1 MTLLTKAVKM
11 ILFSWNKS
19 DNNCTFCSIT
29 LYKQK
34 KNEDMKKKA
43 TFLLFLFTAI
53 LAVSCELAAPDIP
66 ESGTEPYQR
75 PSTPMDVKVVSGQPD
90 QITISWNHVAEAT
103 GFVIYGTRISDVSN
117 GMQPMGRVPSNAD
130 SFTLKKSGIDID
142 SDQSYLFSV
151 RAFKQF
157 PGTTKVLESQDSAKV
172 EGAFAP
178 TEIAIAASLTKSAVE
193 IYWNSPNLY
202 SGYNISHNPRPL
214 YNARFTLHYG
224 PSLESEENW
233 KQFPD
238 EGAQVDYSHPLLSK
252 ELVINDEQFLEGQ
265 KYSFYTVMD
274 IEQPDGTFHSVK
286 SDVIELLVSGDM
298 IPSPI
303 KGDSILVTQGDEI
316 GAILVSWTI
325 PRWVYPVDRSNSYF
339 KVERAE
345 SGSDSWA
352 TLVDEIST
360 QTHDDA
366 IVSTST
372 EDGDVMVFSDSLA
385 EPGTKYVYRI
395 TNSAT
400 DQKGVL
406 YVQDDLPESSKEA
419 YLFDPQVEMSAKW
432 KANEQ
437 RTVADAS
444 FSWTVDSSSFAED
457 FTWRISRAVVYP
469 EQQDVEVSVVKDQIA
484 FTETS
489 FEFSEEFAGKTYATY
504 MYALSLVDR
513 NGDEYKSFGLFPF
526 DSPDQILGTSFPVPD
541 SKPLVSNLSASVNKA
556 NKISI
561 SWSENIYEGSPSS
574 PYTYYY
580 SLDGGEYLE
589 LGNVPGSTSATIA
602 YDKPGNVDIVLKVVS
617 ADGMV
622 YFTAPFTGRILVL
635 PDESSII
642 AVKGGDGTAQLFWD
656 ASVAEGG
663 ARYYYQVRKLSDP
676 DDSWGTQYYEIPDF
690 ASGSCLLDQEAFP
703 DSSTYIVRLAAEGSD
718 DDSQNRMI
726 YSAGTVVL
734 AAVDGIRASKGDYV
748 DRIVLEWNAL
758 EGVSGYN
765 IYRGTEADAME
776 KIATVGEVSSYEDTD
791 VSRNATYL
799 YSVSAVVG
807 DYEGVVQSAFGEDEN
822 HIGQMEAA
830 NRGYL
835 FSYVDPAASATSYIG
850 EDGKLEKPYFT
861 VEFNIDPSISK
872 YRIGI
877 PDESM
882 EIDVATLTKV
892 GSEGMTYSNS
902 KGSDEAGYV
911 EFDFASG
918 RAKANVQI
926 RRLETDLSNSGV
938 KLAGSHNQLSTAE
951 IEIAGE
957 KRRALDA
964 YDYIYLFNI
973 ELNAIISYVDS
984 SQFNG
989 DWWGDSSFGSA
1000 QTYTGDGYYVE
1011 TSSSAV
1017 MSSTMRPGFIR
1028 FDGYNDSERSIRI
1041 ATMNNQT
1048 VELLARNGYGEV
1060 DGLAGYLGVDPL
1072 DVIGTN
1078 KTGNLTSITLEGD
1091 YKLDGIPV
1099 IYDSATICLDE
1110 VKVAGGS
1117 GRYHVTIGDAG
1128 SVTIDESDQVIV
1140 KPFVK

>member
-29 LYKQK
+29 LYKQT
-34 KNEDMKKKA
+34 KNEVMKKKA
-43 TFLLFLFTAI
+43 KCLLFLLTAL

-90 QITISWNHVAEAT
+90 QITISWNHIDEAT

-117 GMQPMGRVPSNAD
+117 GMQPMGRVTTNTD
-130 SFTLKKSGIDID
+130 SFTLMKSGIDVD

-151 RAFKQF
+151 RALKQF
-157 PGTTKVLESQDSAKV
+157 PGTTRVLESQDSAKV

-178 TEIAIAASLTKSAVE
+178 TEIAIAASLTDSAVE
-193 IYWNSPNLY
+193 LYWNSPNLY
-202 SGYNISHNPRPL
+202 SGYNISHNPHPL

-233 KQFPD
+233 KQYPE
-238 EGAQVDYSHPLLSK
+238 EGTPVDYSHPMLYRDLL
-252 ELVINDEQFLEGQ
+252 INEEQFVEGQ

-274 IEQPDGTFHSVK
+274 IEQPDGTFYSVK
-286 SDVIELLVSGDM
+286 SDVIELIVSGDM
-298 IPSPI
+298 LPSPI
-303 KGDSILVTQGDEI
+303 KGDSILVSQGDEI
-316 GAILVSWTI
+316 EAILVSWTI
-325 PRWVYPVDRSNSYF
+325 PKWVYPVDRSNSYF

-345 SGSDSWA
+345 SGSDSWT

-360 QTHDDA
+360 QTHDGA

-372 EDGDVMVFSDSLA
+372 EDGDVIAFSDSLA
-385 EPGTKYVYRI
+385 EPGTRYVYRI

-419 YLFDPQVEMSAKW
+419 YLYDPQVEMSGHW
-432 KANEQ
+432 LPNEQ
-437 RTVADAS
+437 KNEADVS
-444 FSWTVDSSSFAED
+444 LSWMIESDMFADD
-457 FTWRISRAVVYP
+457 FVWRIARAVMYP
-469 EQQDVEVSVVKDQIA
+469 EKQDLEVSVVRDSIP
-484 FTETS
+484 
-489 FEFSEEFAGKTYATY
+489 FSESSYDFQEVFSGDTYATY
-504 MYALSLVDR
+504 MYILSLVDR
-513 NGDEYKSFGLFPF
+513 SGKEYKTFDMFPF
-526 DSPDQILGTSFPVPD
+526 DSQDQILGTSFPVPD
-541 SKPLVSNLSASVNKA
+541 DKPLVENPSASVDMA

-561 SWSENIYEGSPSS
+561 SWTEKTYEGSPSG
-574 PYTYYY
+574 PYRYLY
-580 SLDGGEYLE
+580 SINGGEYKE
-589 LGNVPGSTSATIA
+589 LATVDGTSSGVIA
-602 YDKPGNVDIVLKVVS
+602 YTEPGNVEIVLQVVS
-617 ADGMV
+617 ADGMA

-635 PDESSII
+635 PDESSIM
-642 AVKGGDGTAQLFWD
+642 AVKGEDGMAQLFWD
-656 ASVAEGG
+656 GSVAEAG

-690 ASGSCLLDQEAFP
+690 ASGSCLLDQEAFS
-703 DSSTYIVRLAAEGSD
+703 DSSTYIVRLVAEGSG
-718 DDSQNRMI
+718 DDSLDRMI
-726 YSAGTVVL
+726 YSAGTVVI
-734 AAVDGIRASKGDYV
+734 AAVDGISASKGDYA

-758 EGVSGYN
+758 SGVSGYN

-776 KIATVGEVSSYEDTD
+776 KIASVGEVSSYEDTG

-807 DYEGVVQSAFGEDEN
+807 DYEGVVQSVFGEDEN

-835 FSYVDPAASATSYIG
+835 FSYVDIAASATSYIS
-850 EDGKLEKPYFT
+850 EDGRLEKPYFT

-877 PDESM
+877 TDESM

-918 RAKANVQI
+918 KAKANVQI

-938 KLAGSHNQLSTAE
+938 KLIGSHDQLSTAE

-964 YDYIYLFNI
+964 YDYIYLFNT

-984 SQFNG
+984 SQFDG
-989 DWWGDSSFGSA
+989 DWWGDSTFSSA

-1011 TSSSAV
+1011 TSSSAAL
-1017 MSSTMRPGFIR
+1017 SSTMRPGFIR
-1028 FDGYNDSERSIRI
+1028 FDGYYDSERSIMI
-1041 ATMNNQT
+1041 ATKNNQT

-1060 DGLAGYLGVDPL
+1060 DRLAGYLGVDPL

-1078 KTGNLTSITLEGD
+1078 KSGNLTSITLEGD

>member
-29 LYKQK
+29 LYKQT
-34 KNEDMKKKA
+34 KNEVMKKKA
-43 TFLLFLFTAI
+43 KCLLFLITA
-53 LAVSCELAAPDIP
+53 LFAVSCELAAPDIP

-75 PSTPMDVKVVSGQPD
+75 PSTPTEIKVVSGQPD
-90 QITISWNHVAEAT
+90 QLTISWNHVDEAT
-103 GFVIYGTRISDVSN
+103 GFVIYGARISDVSN
-117 GMQPMGRVPSNAD
+117 GMQPMGRVTSNVD

-151 RAFKQF
+151 RALKQF

-178 TEIAIAASLTKSAVE
+178 TEIAIAASLTNSAVE

-202 SGYNISHNPRPL
+202 SGYNISHTPRPL

-233 KQFPD
+233 KQYPE
-238 EGAQVDYSHPLLSK
+238 EGTPVDYSYPMLYKDLL
-252 ELVINDEQFLEGQ
+252 INEEQFVEGQ

-274 IEQPDGTFHSVK
+274 IEQPDGTFYSVK

-298 IPSPI
+298 LPSPI
-303 KGDSILVTQGDEI
+303 KGDSILVSQGDEI
-316 GAILVSWTI
+316 EAILVSWTI
-325 PRWVYPVDRSNSYF
+325 PKWVYPVDRSNSYF

-345 SGSDSWA
+345 SGSDSWT

-360 QTHDDA
+360 QTHDEA

-372 EDGDVMVFSDSLA
+372 ENGDAVVFSDSLV
-385 EPGTKYVYRI
+385 EPGTRYVYRI

-406 YVQDDLPESSKEA
+406 YVQDDLPESSREA
-419 YLFDPQVEMSAKW
+419 YLYDPQVEMSATW

-437 RTVADAS
+437 RTMADVS
-444 FSWTVDSSSFAED
+444 FSWAIDSSSFTED
-457 FTWRISRAVVYP
+457 FTWRISRAVIYP
-469 EQQDVEVSVVKDQIA
+469 ESQDVEVSVVKDGIA
-484 FTETS
+484 FSDTS
-489 FEFSEEFAGKTYATY
+489 FEFSEKFAGKTYATY

-513 NGDEYKSFGLFPF
+513 NGDEYKSFDLFPF

-541 SKPLVSNLSASVNKA
+541 SKPLVSNPSASVNKA

-561 SWSENIYEGSPSS
+561 SWSENIYEGSPSG

-580 SLDGGEYLE
+580 SLDGGEYLALE
-589 LGNVPGSTSATIA
+589 NVPGSASATIA

-622 YFTAPFTGRILVL
+622 YFTEPFTGRILVL
-635 PDESSII
+635 PDDSSIM
-642 AVKGGDGTAQLFWD
+642 AVKGDDGMTQLFWD
-656 ASVAEGG
+656 GSAAEEGV
-663 ARYYYQVRKLSDP
+663 RYYYQARKLSDP

-690 ASGSCLLDQEAFP
+690 ASGSCLLDQAAFP

-718 DDSQNRMI
+718 DDSLDRMI
-726 YSAGTVVL
+726 YSSGTVVV
-734 AAVDGIRASKGDYV
+734 AAVDGIRASKGDYE

-776 KIATVGEVSSYEDTD
+776 KIASVGEVSSYEDTG

-807 DYEGVVQSAFGEDEN
+807 DYEGVVQSVFGEDEN

-835 FSYVDPAASATSYIG
+835 FSYVDTAASATSYIS
-850 EDGKLEKPYFT
+850 EDGRLEKPYFT

-877 PDESM
+877 TDESM
-882 EIDVATLTKV
+882 EIDVEALSQV

-918 RAKANVQI
+918 KAKANVQI

-938 KLAGSHNQLSTAE
+938 KLIGSHNQLSTAE

-964 YDYIYLFNI
+964 YDYIYLFNNVLSK
-973 ELNAIISYVDS
+973 EIISV
-984 SQFNG
+984 
-989 DWWGDSSFGSA
+989 
-1000 QTYTGDGYYVE
+1000 
-1011 TSSSAV
+1011 
-1017 MSSTMRPGFIR
+1017 
-1028 FDGYNDSERSIRI
+1028 
-1041 ATMNNQT
+1041 
-1048 VELLARNGYGEV
+1048 V
-1060 DGLAGYLGVDPL
+1060 DGKCEGNWYYPSYWPSYNMTYNRDVAGVTVMFPYDKAGLNNPYPGYIEIEGFRSSVFPVSLKMVESKRIEITHRDEGGAGYLGTNPL
-1072 DVIGTN
+1072 DTIGTN
-1078 KTGNLTSITLEGD
+1078 ASSNLTSIEIVGS
-1091 YKLDGIPV
+1091 YVLDGIPV
-1099 IYDSATICLDE
+1099 VYDSATICLDE

-1128 SVTIDESDQVIV
+1128 SVTIDESDLVIV